1 MVVVDFIPKLI
12 AVTHP
17 VEPTAAINS
26 GGSVMLAASGA
37 AAAGGADA
45 GAGGSGGGVQCD
57 AASVGRITANL
68 N

>member
-12 AVTHP
+12 AVTQP

-26 GGSVMLAASGA
+26 GGSVMLAASG